1 MAHPLRPAVA
11 RVITSAPDPTT
22 YISTGITS
30 LDQLLQ
36 GGLPVG
42 AISELT
48 GSFSSGKTS
57 VLFTLLAR
65 ATSKRLRV
73 AYIDTFDMFDPRF
86 ARTAGIRLQQL
97 LWIRCRGDSLS
108 NKIKK
113 SLKAADILARS
124 QDFGVIVLDLETA
137 SDRTRGSAIQ
147 KIPFHCWFRI
157 KKVLYQK
164 KVAFL
169 LLSNSPSAGSAA
181 NAVLGLDRSSVRWRS
196 TRSESQPNLSNHC
209 QLLRGLTTRVSLLR
223 GRHHGQVKI
232 HCHLQP

>member
-1 MAHPLRPAVA
+1 MVACPLHSKP
-11 RVITSAPDPTT
+11 ST
-22 YISTGITS
+22 YIPTGITS

-36 GGLPVG
+36 GGLPMG

-57 VLFTLLAR
+57 VLFTLLSR
-65 ATSKRLRV
+65 ATSEHLRV
-73 AYIDTFDMFDPRF
+73 AYIDTFNTFDPCC

-97 LWIRCRGDSLS
+97 LWIRFQRGSVS
-108 NKIKK
+108 NRIKK

-137 SDRTRGSAIQ
+137 SDRTPEAVIQ
-147 KIPFHCWFRI
+147 KVPFHCWFRI
-157 KKVLYQK
+157 KKVLHQK

-169 LLSNSPSAGSAA
+169 LLSNSSSAGSAA
-181 NAVLGLDRSSVRWRS
+181 NTVLALDRSSVRWRS
-196 TRSESQPNLSNHC
+196 TRPESKPNFSNHY